1 MLYHARFK
9 LYPFKREHMCVY
21 LCKCRRIHK
30 DRARRVLI
38 FYCISNGT
46 LTMIDYGSML
56 FVKHS
61 CFIKD
66 IEPCFHLIL
75 L

>member
-1 MLYHARFK
+1 MLHRVHCK
-9 LYPFKREHMCVY
+9 LHPFKREHVCVS
-21 LCKCRRIHK
+21 CKCRRSHK
-30 DRARRVLI
+30 DHAGRVLI

-46 LTMIDYGSML
+46 LTMIDYGSTL

-61 CFIKD
+61 CFIKA
-66 IEPCFHLIL
+66 IEACFHLIL